1 MSEHHHNQTVPRSV
15 LLGAAAMILL
25 SLGLAASARRAHR
38 AEVPVQA
45 APALA
50 VLQVRFED
58 RPDGSIAMLDAD
70 SGREISLVPPRS
82 NGFIRGVLRG
92 MFRTRKLE
100 SLGHDGWFRLARE
113 SDGRLSL
120 LDPQTNRRI
129 DLDSFGPTNSAA
141 FAQLLVA
148 GRQGA
153 QR

>member
-25 SLGLAASARRAHR
+25 SLGLAASARRA
-38 AEVPVQA
+38 PPA
-45 APALA
+45 AVPALA

-70 SGREISLVPPRS
+70 SGRELSLVPPRS

-92 MFRTRKLE
+92 MCRARRLE
-100 SLGHDGWFRLARE
+100 SLGREGHFRLARE
-113 SDGRLSL
+113 ADGRLSL
-120 LDPQTNRRI
+120 QDPQTGRRV

-148 GRQGA
+148 GRGGP
-153 QR
+153 R